1 MIKFRRLLDADD
13 GVAGV
18 IVAVLMIG
26 LLVSGI
32 GFIQSVFV
40 PQWMEQKEAEH
51 MDNVA
56 IQFSQLKY
64 SIDTLSVT
72 SQSNSQ
78 ISTPITLGS
87 DKLPFLKSMRSY
99 GSINVLPNYHKIRI
113 DDKNGEQ
120 LFYILGSVK
129 YSSTNSYYID
139 QDYFLENGAL
149 IQNQNSKQIMVVDPA
164 FSIID
169 AEDLEFRI
177 VKFTGIGM
185 ETSASGY
192 GTYPIKAKYIESESM
207 FINNVENITI
217 YTDNIAAW
225 KIFFEKELSKS
236 YINFNIEENLDNKSI
251 KIYFFETEEVDLP
264 DLDLI
269 VNSINIKISPG
280 WGN

>member
-1 MIKFRRLLDADD
+1 MIKFRSLKDADD

-32 GFIQSVFV
+32 GFIQSVYV

-87 DKLPFLKSMRSY
+87 EKLPFLKSMRSY

-120 LFYILGSVK
+120 MFYILGSVK

-139 QDYFLENGAL
+139 QDYYLENGAI
-149 IQNQNSKQIMVVDPA
+149 IQNQNSKQIMVVDPV
-164 FSIID
+164 FSVID
-169 AEDLEFRI
+169 LEDLEFRV

-192 GTYPIKAKYIESESM
+192 GTYPIKAKFIGSESM

-217 YTDNIAAW
+217 YTENIAAW
-225 KIFFEKELSKS
+225 KLFFEKELSKS
-236 YINFNIEENLDNKSI
+236 YITYSIEENLDNKSI
-251 KIYFFETEEVDLP
+251 KICFFETEEVDLP

-269 VNSINIKISPG
+269 VNSINIQISPG

>member
-177 VKFTGIGM
+177 VKITGIGM

-280 WGN
+280 WGY

>member
-1 MIKFRRLLDADD
+1 MIKIRSLKDSDE

-32 GFIQSVFV
+32 AFIQSIYV
-40 PQWMEQKEAEH
+40 PEWMEQKEAEH
-51 MDNVA
+51 MDNIA
-56 IQFSQLKY
+56 TQFSQLKY

-113 DDKNGEQ
+113 DDKNGEKQ
-120 LFYILGSVK
+120 FYILGSVK

-149 IQNQNSKQIMVVDPA
+149 IQNQNSKQLMLIDPA
-164 FSIID
+164 FSVID
-169 AEDLEFRI
+169 AEDLELTLI
-177 VKFTGIGM
+177 KFTGIGI

-192 GTYPIKAKYIESESM
+192 GTYPIKAKFIESDSM

-217 YTDNIAAW
+217 YTNNIVAW
-225 KIFFEKELSKS
+225 KLFFDKELSKS
-236 YINFNIEENLDNKSI
+236 DINYTIDENLDNNSI
-251 KIYFFETEEVDLP
+251 KIAFYETEEVDLP

-269 VNSINIKISPG
+269 VNSINIQISPG